1 MKVKYLKYI
10 PLQKLVELGLNPTQV
25 LLTTIIISFNKD
37 DKSLRAGLDNISEAL
52 GLSGKT
58 VARAIPKLVELKLI
72 SVKSGYKQRNANE
85 YLPTAKLKDLYG
97 QNDHINKAS
106 YGQNDHIDMDK
117 MTIHTPKG
125 YVIPKIDT
133 DALARRYNFG
143 KEHEDYK
150 ANFGPE
156 YAKQMLVYRLTPER
170 DRGSRRCPS
179 LPPNR

>member
-97 QNDHINKAS
+97 QNDHI
-106 YGQNDHIDMDK
+106 DMDK

-156 YAKQMLVYRLTPER
+156 YAKQML
-170 DRGSRRCPS
+170 DRHIQRKEA
-179 LPPNR
+179 NK